1 MYIIWGSLT
10 FLLFEK
16 GRTIYLTALFIK
28 SDFSGSLNINQ
39 TFMKKAQNNLK
50 KKKNTAETYILLYI
64 EVCISET
71 LLTVF
76 EDPELL

>member
-10 FLLFEK
+10 YLLYEK

-50 KKKNTAETYILLYI
+50 KKNHCRDIHTTYI

>member
-1 MYIIWGSLT
+1 MI
-10 FLLFEK
+10 
-16 GRTIYLTALFIK
+16 ALFIK

-50 KKKNTAETYILLYI
+50 KKKTLPRHTYYI